1 GYCLFIAFAILD
13 IQEGFEGMVE
23 TVNGVLGT
31 SWTGDDVARIGK
43 EITEMER
50 AFNKAAGFTKADDR
64 MPEFMKLEKLP
75 PHNEVWNV
83 SDSDLDK
90 VFK

>member
-1 GYCLFIAFAILD
+1 
-13 IQEGFEGMVE
+13 VE
-23 TVNGVLGT
+23 SVNGVLGT

-50 AFNKAAGFTKADDR
+50 AFNKAAGFTKHDDR
-64 MPEFMKLEKLP
+64 IPEFMKLEKLP
-75 PHNEVWNV
+75 PLNEVWNV
-83 SDSDLDK
+83 PDSELDK